1 MTAVLPAHLVTIS
14 MVIVTLMISAPQDSC
29 VAQTIVKDQDL
40 TTLMIVVILVC
51 PQILVIYAVN
61 AELFCIDTDMNYVM
75 ANPGGMIAG
84 VQIPNFNMGG
94 TGETLKFEI

>member
-51 PQILVIYAVN
+51 P
-61 AELFCIDTDMNYVM
+61 
-75 ANPGGMIAG
+75 
-84 VQIPNFNMGG
+84 
-94 TGETLKFEI
+94 

>member
-1 MTAVLPAHLVTIS
+1 M
-14 MVIVTLMISAPQDSC
+14 
-29 VAQTIVKDQDL
+29 
-40 TTLMIVVILVC
+40 
-51 PQILVIYAVN
+51 IYAVN